1 MESCGKPSAIVT
13 IPLPIW
19 SFDIIPYTG
28 PSFNLSTSKFWRWWL
43 HWVYHSTG
51 FPTKCLRTEEVLL
64 LCRLYIYILFNI
76 KLWVYYSCRPT
87 IKYINY
93 SFQATHPVP
102 SKWLFPRLHPPAL
115 LRRPIGT
122 ACGAAHA
129 AHAGGL
135 WWNRQGVTC
144 DRWNPPRPQL
154 SWFISRLSGD

>member
-64 LCRLYIYILFNI
+64 LCRLYIYYLTLNYGFIIHVGLLLNILITVFKPPTSAFQVTLPASPSPGVAATPHRHGVRRRARRRSVVKPAGCHLWPLESPQASA
-76 KLWVYYSCRPT
+76 KLVY
-87 IKYINY
+87 K
-93 SFQATHPVP
+93 
-102 SKWLFPRLHPPAL
+102 
-115 LRRPIGT
+115 
-122 ACGAAHA
+122 
-129 AHAGGL
+129 
-135 WWNRQGVTC
+135 
-144 DRWNPPRPQL
+144 
-154 SWFISRLSGD
+154 